1 MEQKINQ
8 TSTTQGWGTGGTGD
22 SQRGAPHAHK
32 LKRRLWVHSHF
43 FLSLLKLAP
52 ELFRELILAVLC
64 AAEMLTIS
72 SLHSESEAEDSMILQ
87 ERTKSAQQRALT
99 TPLPLLSL
107 RPEATLQLKQSLT
120 PLHALLQ
127 GRYSPSPHGS
137 SHQTLCATFFSL
149 ALKPPFHSAR
159 LISLSPAF
167 STHQAGTVRAV
178 PLELSDPL
186 HPNTHPPQ
194 QLQE

>member
-1 MEQKINQ
+1 MH
-8 TSTTQGWGTGGTGD
+8 
-22 SQRGAPHAHK
+22 PH
-32 LKRRLWVHSHF
+32 L

-64 AAEMLTIS
+64 LAEMLTIS

-107 RPEATLQLKQSLT
+107 RPEATLHLKQSLT
-120 PLHALLQ
+120 LLRALLQ
-127 GRYSPSPHGS
+127 GKYSPSPHGS

-149 ALKPPFHSAR
+149 ALKP
-159 LISLSPAF
+159 SLFTVPGSYLCPQP
-167 STHQAGTVRAV
+167 SVHTRQA
-178 PLELSDPL
+178 
-186 HPNTHPPQ
+186 Q
-194 QLQE
+194 